1 MNQPSLTALKAA
13 IYEMGLYFNQQPSDD
28 RITAYAKALA
38 NYSDKQVIFAFKQ
51 VINSGTAFF
60 PSLAEILKHL
70 KPQEETHD
78 KAPQI
83 AAEMLK
89 LIRWYGK
96 HDEENML
103 KNASPEARETFLRL
117 GDTQDIRNSEN
128 TDTVRAQLERLA
140 RSVMQ
145 SKQVEVKNKQLE
157 NIGIVLP
164 LKRPDFSGYLP
175 GGDIA

>member
-38 NYSDKQVIFAFKQ
+38 NYSDKQVIFAF
-51 VINSGTAFF
+51 
-60 PSLAEILKHL
+60 KHL

>member
-1 MNQPSLTALKAA
+1 
-13 IYEMGLYFNQQPSDD
+13 MGLKFNQEPSDAK
-28 RITAYAKALA
+28 ITAYAKELMDYTPEQISFAFR
-38 NYSDKQVIFAFKQ
+38 QVIL
-51 VINSGTAFF
+51 SGSAFF
-60 PSLAEILKHL
+60 PSLAEVLKHL
-70 KPQEETHD
+70 RPVQVSHD
-78 KAPQI
+78 RAPEI

-145 SKQVEVKNKQLE
+145 SKQVEAKNEQLE
-157 NIGIVLP
+157 KIGIVLP